1 MNKKLTFFD
10 FCSGIGGGRIGM
22 ELAGLECVGHSE
34 IDIKTSETYRR
45 FFNDDRNYGDLTKIN
60 PENLPDFDVMLA
72 GFPCQTFSIVGK
84 RKGFDDERGMII
96 YSLIQIMKQK
106 NIKYFL
112 LENVKGLINHN
123 KGNTLKTIKSELEKI
138 GYNLYI
144 KVLNSIYFGVPQMRE
159 RVYIVGFRKD
169 LDNYNFEFPKEKNIT
184 YNLKNY
190 VDSDNDSELNKKN
203 KTFNKYLKNK
213 YNEQKNYKIEDILSW
228 ENSIIDYRQ
237 SDLRRYDGFFPTLRT
252 GRHGLLYIKN
262 GKLIRLNGYEA
273 LLLQGFP
280 KKIAEI
286 VKKDNFFINNTVL
299 SQAGNAMTVNVIKK
313 ITEKLLESIKNNEK
327 RYNGK
332 LFG

>member
-123 KGNTLKTIKSELEKI
+123 KGQTLKTIKSELEKI
-138 GYNLYI
+138 GYNLHI
-144 KVLNSIYFGVPQMRE
+144 KVLNSINFGVPQLRE
-159 RVYIVGFRKD
+159 RIYIVGFRKD
-169 LDNYNFEFPKEKNIT
+169 LDNYNFEFPEEKNLT
-184 YNLKNY
+184 YTLENY
-190 VDSDNDSELNKKN
+190 IDKQNNSELDKN
-203 KTFNKYLKNK
+203 DETFNKYLKNK
-213 YNEQKNYKIEDILSW
+213 YNIQKNYKIEEILTW
-228 ENSIIDYRQ
+228 ENNIIDYRQ
-237 SDLRRYDGFFPTLRT
+237 SDLRIYNGFFPTLRT
-252 GRHGLLYIKN
+252 GRHGLLYVKN
-262 GKLIRLNGYEA
+262 GKLMKLNGYEA

-280 KKIAEI
+280 KNIAEK
-286 VKKDNFFINNTVL
+286 VKKDNFFVNNKVL
-299 SQAGNAMTVNVIKK
+299 SQVGNAMTVNVIEEISK
-313 ITEKLLESIKNNEK
+313 KLLESIENTEK
-327 RYNGK
+327 RYDGK